1 MTPDRLA
8 ELKREFEWHLSQP
21 AASITSTRLSRFGM
35 ELAMALQEALETIQ
49 VLRTPPVG
57 TGGME

>member
-35 ELAMALQEALETIQ
+35 ELALAVEELEQ
-49 VLRTPPVG
+49 RLADARGGPG
-57 TGGME
+57 GGMTE